1 MRPMGAKPWSF
12 RKKMANKRGTGSPSV
27 FIGKGKGSSQIDRNC
42 PR

>member
-12 RKKMANKRGTGSPSV
+12 EKKMANKRGTGSPNVLISTD
-27 FIGKGKGSSQIDRNC
+27 KGSYQIDRNC